1 MSTRPPLREPEDNTT
16 WWMVQAASRL
26 QRRIT
31 EGLVAACHPVRTAHA
46 AVFGNIDSEGTRLKA
61 LAERADMTPQAM
73 GELVDDLVAKGY
85 LTREPDPTDRRA
97 KLITITDLGYRGI
110 QDAYDTIAG
119 IEDDLAEL
127 LGRRGLL
134 ALRRGL
140 RRIADTQ
147 SGDEG

>member
-1 MSTRPPLREPEDNTT
+1 MSSRPPLREPEDNTT
-16 WWMVQAASRL
+16 WWLVQAAAGL

-31 EGLVAACHPVRTAHA
+31 EGLVAAGHPVRTAHA
-46 AVFGNIDSEGTRLKA
+46 AVFGNIDSEGTRLST
-61 LAERADMTPQAM
+61 LAERANVTAQAM

-119 IEDDLAEL
+119 IEDDLGSL

-134 ALRRGL
+134 DLRRALRRV
-140 RRIADTQ
+140 AEAQ
-147 SGDEG
+147 SGEDG

>member
-16 WWMVQAASRL
+16 YWMVQSAAGL

-31 EGLVAACHPVRTAHA
+31 EGLVAAGHPVRAAHA
-46 AVFGNIDSEGTRLKA
+46 AVFGNIDSEGTRLST
-61 LAERADMTPQAM
+61 LAERANMTPQAM
-73 GELVDDLVAKGY
+73 GELVNDLVAKGY
-85 LTREPDPTDRRA
+85 VTREPDPADRRA

-119 IEDDLAEL
+119 IEDELAAL

-134 ALRRGL
+134 DLRRALRRVAGP
-140 RRIADTQ
+140 Q
-147 SGDEG
+147 SGEEG